1 MFDHSRFAPFSS
13 WVRTRFV
20 LLILFWLGWV
30 GMLAGA
36 IVIIVQ
42 APRCKPIPEMNW
54 WNEGPLYQISDT
66 EAFSDGMEGK
76 CTRFLF
82 LLIVAIRTWFLTC
95 TVYLSDPDKRLLT
108 RLTNQ

>member
-1 MFDHSRFAPFSS
+1 M
-13 WVRTRFV
+13 

-54 WNEGPLYQISDT
+54 WNEGPLYEISDT
-66 EAFSDGMEGK
+66 QAFADGLKGK

-82 LLIVAIRTWFLTC
+82 LLIVA
-95 TVYLSDPDKRLLT
+95 VGPMVS
-108 RLTNQ
+108 